1 MTSFLQAS
9 WHSWMISTAYFWFLA
24 SPEKAKT
31 FCAISNSVRPCLL
44 SRKSPTYLGLS
55 IGDLVD
61 SEPLVGGSDQAGEVP
76 LDVLDVVQ
84 SGGKG
89 VVDVDDDDL
98 PVGLTLVQEG
108 HDTEDLDLLDLSDV
122 SDGLTDLADVE
133 RVVVTVGAGL
143 GVLLLGVLPGL
154 GEGSVVPDVAVVR
167 EAVSDVS
174 ELALF
179 DVWG

>member
-1 MTSFLQAS
+1 MALVDDLDGVLLVLGLTGEGKDVLCDQQQCQA
-9 WHSWMISTAYFWFLA
+9 M
-24 SPEKAKT
+24 P
-31 FCAISNSVRPCLL
+31 AIAEI
-44 SRKSPTYLGLS
+44 PTYLGLS